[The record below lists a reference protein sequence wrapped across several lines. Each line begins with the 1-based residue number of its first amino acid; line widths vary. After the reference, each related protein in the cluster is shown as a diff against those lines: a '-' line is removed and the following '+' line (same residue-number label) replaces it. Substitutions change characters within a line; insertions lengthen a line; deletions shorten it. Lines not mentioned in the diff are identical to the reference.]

1 MQTGNISMQS
11 ENMFP
16 IIKKFLYSD
25 NEIFLRELVS
35 NAVDATKKLQA
46 LTSMGKAACTLGDIT
61 IEIKIDE
68 KNKRLIIS
76 DKGIGMTAEEVEKY
90 INNVAFS
97 GANEFLE
104 KYKGIEANSL
114 IGHFGLGFYSAFMVA
129 DKVEI
134 ITRSYLPDAVPVKWT
149 CNGNTEYTIEE
160 TTKEDRGTDIIL
172 YLAEDAMEFLQE
184 IRLLNILVKYCKF
197 LPVPVRFGNEKK
209 WEKAE
214 GKDKDVEIEV
224 PRIINDTNPIWKVA
238 PSELTKENYEKF
250 YRELY
255 PYSFEQ
261 PLFNIHIN
269 IDYPFDLTGILYFP
283 KIKQQV
289 DFQKNKIQLYCNQV
303 YITDQLEGIVPEF
316 LMLLQGVIDSP
327 DIPLN
332 VSRSYLQSD
341 SNVKKISAHI
351 TKKVADKLE
360 EMFSK
365 DREDFQSKWDDIRM
379 FMVYGVLT
387 DEKFYERAKKF
398 LLFKNTDGTYFTI
411 EEYQKHIEVLQKD
424 KNDELVILYA
434 TNSKEHYT
442 QIESAK
448 AKGYD
453 VLLMDGALDMHYI
466 NLLEQTL
473 EKIKFVRVD
482 SEVTDKLI
490 EKGDNFVT
498 KLTEEEQKELK
509 TVFENATDKNKFSV
523 LLENLS
529 DTDAP
534 VSITHPEFI
543 RRWADMQKVTGN
555 ASGFGMDIQK
565 NNLVIN
571 TNHPVMEKILKE
583 TDEEKKSVLVSQLI
597 DLSLLSQQMLTGE
610 SLAAFVKRSLE
621 LLN

>member
-1 MQTGNISMQS
+1 MQKGNISMQS

-35 NAVDATKKLQA
+35 NAVDATKKLQT
-46 LTSMGKAACTLGDIT
+46 LSSMGKTQGELGDLT
-61 IEIKIDE
+61 IEIKIDAE
-68 KNKRLIIS
+68 NKNLIIS
-76 DKGIGMTAEEVEKY
+76 DRGIGMTEKEVEKY

-104 KYKGIEANSL
+104 KYKGVDANTL

-134 ITRSYLPDAVPVKWT
+134 LTKSYLPDAIAVKWT
-149 CNGNTEYTIEE
+149 CDGSTEYTIEE

-172 YLAEDAMEFLQE
+172 HLSEDAAEFLQE
-184 IRLLNILVKYCKF
+184 NRIKNILVKYCKF

-209 WEKAE
+209 WEKPE
-214 GKDKDVEIEV
+214 GEEKEVEIEV
-224 PRIINDTNPIWKVA
+224 PRIINDTNPIWKLA
-238 PSELTKENYEKF
+238 PSELKKEDYEKF

-289 DFQKNKIQLYCNQV
+289 EFQKNKIQLYCNQV

-341 SNVKKISAHI
+341 SNVKKISSHI

-360 EMFSK
+360 EMFTQ
-365 DREDFQSKWDDIRM
+365 DREDFQTKWDDIRM
-379 FMVYGVLT
+379 FMQYGTLT

-398 LLFKNTDGTYFTI
+398 LLLKNIDGQYFTI
-411 EEYQKHIEVLQKD
+411 EEYQKQIEVLQKD
-424 KNDELVILYA
+424 KENTLVVLYA
-434 TNSKEHYT
+434 TNKEEQYT
-442 QIESAK
+442 QIASAK
-448 AKGYD
+448 EKGYD
-453 VLLMDGALDMHYI
+453 VLLMDGALDMHFI
-466 NLLEQTL
+466 NLLEQSV

-482 SEVTDKLI
+482 ADVPDKLI
-490 EKGDNFVT
+490 EKGETLVS
-498 KLTEEEQKELK
+498 KLTEEQQQKLK
-509 TVFENATDKNKFSV
+509 TIFEAAADTNKFT
-523 LLENLS
+523 LIFENLS
-529 DTDAP
+529 DTDFP
-534 VSITHPEFI
+534 VSITQPEFM
-543 RRWADMQKVTGN
+543 RRWADMQKV
-555 ASGFGMDIQK
+555 SGGSPFFGMDMQK
-565 NNLVIN
+565 SNLVVN
-571 TNHPVMEKILKE
+571 TNHSVMEKIL
-583 TDEEKKSVLVSQLI
+583 EEDSEDKKSVLVSQLI

-610 SLAAFVKRSLE
+610 QLANFVKRSLE
-621 LLN
+621 LLK